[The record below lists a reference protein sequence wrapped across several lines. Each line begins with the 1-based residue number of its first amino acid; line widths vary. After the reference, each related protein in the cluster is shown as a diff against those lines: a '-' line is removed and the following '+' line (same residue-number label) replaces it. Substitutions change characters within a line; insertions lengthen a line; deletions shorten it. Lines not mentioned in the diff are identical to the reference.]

1 MGTKGEIYRLLT
13 KKKEIE
19 QKIIKLQKECKHS
32 IKSIKFVSIRP
43 DGYQTETR
51 WICDDCEKV
60 LGIPGPEDL
69 NRFLTK

>member
-32 IKSIKFVSIRP
+32 TKSIKFVSSRP
-43 DGYQTETR
+43 DGYQTSTR
-51 WICDDCEKV
+51 WTCDECEKV
-60 LGIPGPEDL
+60 IGIP
-69 NRFLTK
+69 NRKDVDIFLRK